1 MINCLEEKVLGL
13 AEKVDKVS
21 SLVERQEQYSR
32 RNYILIHGVKEYQS
46 KDTDEVIVNKIKC
59 EMDLDISPGDIDHT
73 NRIGVLSKGEN
84 RPIRYVRYMDSMREF
99 TNN

>member
-32 RNYILIHGVKEYQS
+32 RNYIL
-46 KDTDEVIVNKIKC
+46 NKIKC

-73 NRIGVLSKGEN
+73 NRIGVPSKGEN